1 MNYDSKWK
9 KWLIVVLG
17 VLLLVIMG
25 ITMGGRSNIT
35 YVERLTGDLLS
46 PVNKVVSSMGNFV
59 SDRVMPVLEV
69 WNIKDE
75 NDALRA
81 ENELL
86 KTELMEYTLDSKE
99 LAELRELQDS
109 LNYVD
114 RMRITNYVS
123 SSVIAKDTGNWYNMF
138 LIDVG
143 LLDGVTKN
151 STVMNGDGLIGL
163 VYEAG
168 DNWAKVISII
178 DNNSSIGFEMRRV
191 DKDFDGLITGSVDS
205 VIRGKLFDPKA
216 QVVVGDK
223 IMTSGVGLYPKGI
236 LIGEIKEVIVDQ
248 NDLLTEVVVEPSVN
262 FKRLNK
268 VLVIPASDT
277 IENSK

>member
-1 MNYDSKWK
+1 MNYDGRWK

-17 VLLLVIMG
+17 ILLLTIMG
-25 ITMGGRSNIT
+25 ITMGGRTHIT
-35 YVERLTGDLLS
+35 YLENVTGNLLAPISNGFSKAGNAVSERVI
-46 PVNKVVSSMGNFV
+46 PI
-59 SDRVMPVLEV
+59 LEV
-69 WNIKDE
+69 WNIQEE
-75 NDALRA
+75 NASLRA

-86 KTELMEYTLDSKE
+86 KSELMEYTLDSKE
-99 LAELRELQDS
+99 LAELRALKAS

-114 RMRITNYVS
+114 RMRIENYVS
-123 SSVIAKDTGNWYNMF
+123 SSVISKDTGNWYNMF
-138 LIDVG
+138 LIDAG
-143 LLDGVTKN
+143 RSDGITKN

-163 VYEAG
+163 VYEVG
-168 DNWAKVISII
+168 DHWAKVISII

-205 VIRGKLFDPKA
+205 VIRGKLFDPQA
-216 QVVVGDK
+216 EVALGDK

-236 LIGEIKEVIVDQ
+236 LIGDIKEIIVDE

-268 VLVIPASDT
+268 VLVIPASD
-277 IENSK
+277 IEGQ

>member
-1 MNYDSKWK
+1 MNYDGRWK

-17 VLLLVIMG
+17 ILLLTIMG

-35 YVERLTGDLLS
+35 YVEKLTGDVLS
-46 PVNKVVSSMGNFV
+46 PVNKGFSKIGNAVSE
-59 SDRVMPVLEV
+59 RVMPVLEV
-69 WNIKDE
+69 WNIKEE
-75 NDALRA
+75 NASLKE

-86 KTELMEYTLDSKE
+86 KSELMEYTLDSKE
-99 LAELRELQDS
+99 LAELRELKDS
-109 LNYVD
+109 LNFVD
-114 RMRITNYVS
+114 RMRIENYVS

-138 LIDVG
+138 VIDAG
-143 LLDGVTKN
+143 LSDGVTKN

-163 VYEAG
+163 VYEVG

-191 DKDFDGLITGSVDS
+191 DEDFDGLITGSVDS
-205 VIRGKLFDPKA
+205 VIRGKLFDPQA
-216 QVVVGDK
+216 EVAIGDK

-236 LIGEIKEVIVDQ
+236 LIGEIAEIIIDE
-248 NDLLTEVVVEPSVN
+248 NDLLKEVVVAPSVN

-268 VLVIPASDT
+268 VLVIPASG
-277 IENSK
+277 INGE

>member
-1 MNYDSKWK
+1 MNYDGKWK
-9 KWLIVVLG
+9 KWLIVVSG
-17 VLLLVIMG
+17 VLLLLIMG

-35 YVERLTGDLLS
+35 YVEKITGNIITPINRVFS
-46 PVNKVVSSMGNFV
+46 GMGNFV
-59 SDRVMPVLEV
+59 SERVTPVLEV

-75 NDALRA
+75 NDSLRA
-81 ENELL
+81 ENESL

-99 LAELRELQDS
+99 LAELRELRES

-114 RMRITNYVS
+114 RMRIDNYVS

-143 LLDGVTKN
+143 ISDGVMKN

-205 VIRGKLFDPKA
+205 VIKGQLFDPQA
-216 QVVVGDK
+216 EVIVGDK

-268 VLVIPASDT
+268 VLVVPAKITDG
-277 IENSK
+277 E

>member
-1 MNYDSKWK
+1 
-9 KWLIVVLG
+9 
-17 VLLLVIMG
+17 MG

-35 YVERLTGDLLS
+35 YVERLTGNIIT
-46 PVNKVVSSMGNFV
+46 PINKVFSSMGNFV
-59 SDRVMPVLEV
+59 SGRVTPVLEV

-75 NDALRA
+75 NDSLRA
-81 ENELL
+81 ENESL

-99 LAELRELQDS
+99 LAELRELRDS
-109 LNYVD
+109 LNYLD
-114 RMRITNYVS
+114 RMRIDNYVS
-123 SSVIAKDTGNWYNMF
+123 CSVISKDTGNWYNMF
-138 LIDVG
+138 LIDAG
-143 LLDGVTKN
+143 LSDGVTKN

-191 DKDFDGLITGSVDS
+191 DDDFDGLITGSVNS
-205 VIRGKLFDPKA
+205 VIKGQLFDPQA
-216 QVVVGDK
+216 EVIVGDK

-236 LIGEIKEVIVDQ
+236 LIGEIKEVIIDQ
-248 NDLLTEVVVEPSVN
+248 NELLKEVVVEPSVN

-268 VLVIPASDT
+268 ILVIPAKTNDN
-277 IENSK
+277 E

>member
-1 MNYDSKWK
+1 MNYDSRWK

-35 YVERLTGDLLS
+35 YVEKLTGDLLT
-46 PVNKVVSSMGNFV
+46 PVNKLFSSTGNFV
-59 SDRVMPVLEV
+59 SDRVMPILEV
-69 WNIKDE
+69 WNIKEE
-75 NDALRA
+75 NEALMA
-81 ENELL
+81 ENETL

-99 LAELRELQDS
+99 LAELRELKNS

-114 RMRITNYVS
+114 KMRINNYVS

-143 LLDGVTKN
+143 LSDGVTKN
-151 STVMNGDGLIGL
+151 STVMNGDGLVGL

-191 DKDFDGLITGSVDS
+191 NQDFDGLITGSVDS
-205 VIRGKLFDPKA
+205 VIKGKLFDPQA

-223 IMTSGVGLYPKGI
+223 VMTSGVGLYPKGI
-236 LIGEIKEVIVDQ
+236 MIGEVKEVIIDE
-248 NDLLTEVVVEPSVN
+248 NDLLKQVVVEPSVN

-268 VLVIPASDT
+268 VLVIPAKEAPDV
-277 IENSK
+277 K

>member
-1 MNYDSKWK
+1 MNYDGRWK
-9 KWLIVVLG
+9 KWLIVLLG
-17 VLLLVIMG
+17 ILLLVIMG

-35 YVERLTGDLLS
+35 YVEKITGNIIT
-46 PVNKVVSSMGNFV
+46 PINSMFSGAGNFM
-59 SDRVMPVLEV
+59 SERVTPVLEV

-75 NDALRA
+75 NDSLKA
-81 ENELL
+81 ENESL

-99 LAELRELQDS
+99 LAELRELKES
-109 LNYVD
+109 LNYVN

-138 LIDVG
+138 LIDAG
-143 LLDGVTKN
+143 ISDGVTKN

-205 VIRGKLFDPKA
+205 VIKGQLFDPQA
-216 QVVVGDK
+216 EVVVGDK

-236 LIGEIKEVIVDQ
+236 LIGEIKEVIIDQ
-248 NDLLTEVVVEPSVN
+248 NDLLKEVIVEPSVN
-262 FKRLNK
+262 FKRINK
-268 VLVIPASDT
+268 VLVVPAKS
-277 IENSK
+277 IVEE

>member
-1 MNYDSKWK
+1 MNYDSRWR

-17 VLLLVIMG
+17 ILLLVIMG

-35 YVERLTGDLLS
+35 YVEKVTGDVLT
-46 PVNKVVSSMGNFV
+46 PVNKVFSSMGNFV
-59 SDRVMPVLEV
+59 SDRVMPILEV

-81 ENELL
+81 ENETL

-99 LAELRELQDS
+99 LAELRELNDS

-114 RMRITNYVS
+114 RMRIDNYVS

-143 LLDGVTKN
+143 LSDGVTKN

-205 VIRGKLFDPKA
+205 VIRGKLFDPQA
-216 QVVVGDK
+216 EVVVGDK

-236 LIGEIKEVIVDQ
+236 IIGEIKEVIVDQ

-268 VLVIPASDT
+268 VLVVPAKEST
-277 IENSK
+277 KVK

>member
-17 VLLLVIMG
+17 ILLLVIMG

-35 YVERLTGDLLS
+35 YVERLTGDILS

-109 LNYVD
+109 LNYVN

-143 LLDGVTKN
+143 LSDGITKN

-163 VYEAG
+163 VYEVG

-191 DKDFDGLITGSVDS
+191 NEDFDGLITGSVDS
-205 VIRGKLFDPKA
+205 VIKGKLFDPKA
-216 QVVVGDK
+216 KVLVGDK

-268 VLVIPASDT
+268 VIVIPASNT
-277 IENSK
+277 SEE

>member
-1 MNYDSKWK
+1 MNYDGRWR

-17 VLLLVIMG
+17 ILLLVIMG

-35 YVERLTGDLLS
+35 YVERLTGNIIT
-46 PVNKVVSSMGNFV
+46 PINKVFSSMGNFM
-59 SDRVMPVLEV
+59 SGRVTPVLEV

-75 NDALRA
+75 NDSLRA
-81 ENELL
+81 ENESL

-99 LAELRELQDS
+99 LAELRELRDS
-109 LNYVD
+109 LNYLD
-114 RMRITNYVS
+114 RMRIDNYVS
-123 SSVIAKDTGNWYNMF
+123 CSVISKDTGNWYNMF
-138 LIDVG
+138 LIDAG
-143 LLDGVTKN
+143 LSDGVTKN

-168 DNWAKVISII
+168 DNWAKAISII

-191 DKDFDGLITGSVDS
+191 DDDFDGLITGSVNS
-205 VIRGKLFDPKA
+205 VIKGQLFDPQA
-216 QVVVGDK
+216 EVIVGDK

-236 LIGEIKEVIVDQ
+236 LIGEIKEVIIDQ
-248 NDLLTEVVVEPSVN
+248 NELLKEVVVEPSVN

-268 VLVIPASDT
+268 ILVIPAKTNDN
-277 IENSK
+277 E

>member
-1 MNYDSKWK
+1 MNYDGRWR

-17 VLLLVIMG
+17 ILLLVIMG

-35 YVERLTGDLLS
+35 YVERLTGNIIT
-46 PVNKVVSSMGNFV
+46 PINKVFSSMGNFV
-59 SDRVMPVLEV
+59 SGRVTPVLEV

-75 NDALRA
+75 NDSLRA
-81 ENELL
+81 ENESL

-99 LAELRELQDS
+99 LAELRELRDS
-109 LNYVD
+109 LNYLD
-114 RMRITNYVS
+114 RMRIDNYVS
-123 SSVIAKDTGNWYNMF
+123 CSVISKDTGNWYNMF
-138 LIDVG
+138 LIDAG
-143 LLDGVTKN
+143 LSDGVTKN

-191 DKDFDGLITGSVDS
+191 DDDFDGLITGSVNS
-205 VIRGKLFDPKA
+205 VIKGQLFDPQA
-216 QVVVGDK
+216 EVIVGDK

-236 LIGEIKEVIVDQ
+236 LIGEIKEVIIDQ
-248 NDLLTEVVVEPSVN
+248 NELLKEVVVEPSVN

-268 VLVIPASDT
+268 ILVIPAKTNDN
-277 IENSK
+277 E